1 MNYPSTLHSYY
12 TDRQADLLNDFAA
25 DASRWRPLL
34 IQRYGG
40 EFADTLLWA
49 SRLRFETLIPQIPYI
64 GGDESWTSSFVESI
78 RCLALFQEMKKAGK
92 PVEETGT
99 ILYGAVLSRLG
110 DLQPSPPAGQ
120 VLTSE
125 KLMERRKRYAE
136 LSQERQYPEG
146 YGCEFVPGDG
156 LTFDY
161 GYDITECATQ
171 KFYHAQGA
179 DEFLPFFCKLDFA
192 YSRLYGLGLARSMTL
207 AQGNPK
213 CDPRFKTERIVS
225 KEP

>member
-1 MNYPSTLHSYY
+1 MNHPSTLHSYY

-34 IQRYGG
+34 IQRYGR
-40 EFADTLLWA
+40 EFTDALLWA
-49 SRLRFETLIPQIPYI
+49 SRLRFKTLIPQIPYI

-78 RCLALFQEMKKAGK
+78 RCLALYQEMKKVGK

-99 ILYGAVLSRLG
+99 ILYEAVLSRLG
-110 DLQPSPPAGQ
+110 ELHTSPPANQ
-120 VLTSE
+120 VLTPE
-125 KLMERRKRYAE
+125 QLMERRKRRAE
-136 LSQERQYPEG
+136 QSQERRYPEG
-146 YGCEFVPGDG
+146 YVYEFVPGDG

-161 GYDITECATQ
+161 GYDITECASQ

-192 YSRLYGLGLARSMTL
+192 YSRLYGLGLSRSMTL

-213 CDPRFKTERIVS
+213 CDPR
-225 KEP
+225 